1 MSSVELEWH
10 DAGHIALL
18 TLNRPQVLNALN
30 TDMAQTLGDHLD
42 MIEARSDVRCVVLTG
57 AGDRAFCSGADLR
70 ERGQMSTAEWL
81 DQHQV
86 LERAMR
92 SLRRLRAPIF
102 SAVNGVALGGG
113 CELAMQTDFILAAQ
127 NAQFGQPEVRR
138 GITPGAGGT
147 QNLPRRI
154 PAGTAL
160 RMLLS
165 GDPID
170 ADEALRL
177 GLVTSIHAPHEL
189 LPSALELARRIGR
202 NSPFAVR
209 QVKQAVRLGGA
220 LAPEIA
226 YDVELESYRRTIGH
240 PDQIEGVQAFN
251 EKREPRFQDPG

>member
-1 MSSVELEWH
+1 MSSVELEWR
-10 DAGHIALL
+10 DGGHIALL

-30 TDMAQTLGDHLD
+30 TDMARELGEHLE
-42 MIEARSDVRCVVLTG
+42 MLEARSDLRCAVLTG

-70 ERGQMSTAEWL
+70 ERGRMNAAQWL

-92 SLRRLRAPIF
+92 GIRRLRAPIF

-127 NAQFGQPEVRR
+127 SALFGQPEVRR
-138 GITPGAGGT
+138 GIIPGAGGT
-147 QNLPRRI
+147 QNLLRRI
-154 PAGTAL
+154 PVGSAL

-170 ADEALRL
+170 AAEALRM
-177 GLVTSIHAPHEL
+177 GLVASIHPAHEL
-189 LPSALELARRIGR
+189 LPAALEVARRIGR
-202 NSPFAVR
+202 NSPFAIR
-209 QVKQAVRLGGA
+209 QVKQAIRLGGA
-220 LAPEIA
+220 VPSEIA
-226 YDVELESYRRTIGH
+226 YDAELEAYRRTIGH
-240 PDQIEGVQAFN
+240 PDQIEGVRAFN